1 MRALLISKGELV
13 MKILDGM
20 EKIYDDW
27 KNDNQDAYG
36 KECFKFAEDWAELM
50 EKEID
55 KEIDKEND
63 IKKVLKEKAFETGMQ
78 ATKYRLCTEFM
89 FAIASNILVK
99 CWEYG
104 KYLEGFN
111 KTWLGFKE

>member
-1 MRALLISKGELV
+1 
-13 MKILDGM
+13 MKILAGM
-20 EKIYDDW
+20 EKLYDDW
-27 KNDNQDAYG
+27 KNDNQDEYG
-36 KECFKFAEDWAELM
+36 KECFKFAEDWAEMM

-55 KEIDKEND
+55 KEHD
-63 IKKVLKEKAFETGMQ
+63 IKKALKEKALETRMQ

-89 FAIASNILVK
+89 FAVASNILVK

-104 KYLEGFN
+104 KYLDGFN

>member
-1 MRALLISKGELV
+1 
-13 MKILDGM
+13 MKILVGM

-55 KEIDKEND
+55 KEND
-63 IKKVLKEKAFETGMQ
+63 IKKVLKEKALETRMQ

-89 FAIASNILVK
+89 FAVASNSLVK

-104 KYLEGFN
+104 KYLEDV
-111 KTWLGFKE
+111 L

>member
-1 MRALLISKGELV
+1 
-13 MKILDGM
+13 MKILVGM

-55 KEIDKEND
+55 KEND
-63 IKKVLKEKAFETGMQ
+63 IKKVLKEKASETRMQ
-78 ATKYRLCTEFM
+78 ATNYRVETDFM
-89 FAIASNILVK
+89 FAVASNILVK

-104 KYLEGFN
+104 KYLDEFN
-111 KTWLGFKE
+111 KTM

>member
-1 MRALLISKGELV
+1 
-13 MKILDGM
+13 MKILVGM

-55 KEIDKEND
+55 KDND
-63 IKKVLKEKAFETGMQ
+63 IKKVLKEKALETRMQ

-89 FAIASNILVK
+89 FAVASNILVK

-104 KYLEGFN
+104 KYLDEFN
-111 KTWLGFKE
+111 KTM

>member
-1 MRALLISKGELV
+1 
-13 MKILDGM
+13 MKILVGM

-78 ATKYRLCTEFM
+78 ALSTDYVQSLCLRLHQKF
-89 FAIASNILVK
+89 
-99 CWEYG
+99 
-104 KYLEGFN
+104 
-111 KTWLGFKE
+111 

>member
-1 MRALLISKGELV
+1 
-13 MKILDGM
+13 MKILVGM
-20 EKIYDDW
+20 EKIYYDW

-55 KEIDKEND
+55 KEND
-63 IKKVLKEKAFETGMQ
+63 IKKVLKEKALETRMQ
-78 ATKYRLCTEFM
+78 ATNYRLCTDFM
-89 FAIASNILVK
+89 FAVASNILVK

-104 KYLEGFN
+104 KYLDEFN
-111 KTWLGFKE
+111 KTM

>member
-1 MRALLISKGELV
+1 
-13 MKILDGM
+13 MKILFGM

-27 KNDNQDAYG
+27 KKDNQDAYG

-55 KEIDKEND
+55 KEND
-63 IKKVLKEKAFETGMQ
+63 IKKVLKEKALETRMQ
-78 ATKYRLCTEFM
+78 ATNYRLCTEFM
-89 FAIASNILVK
+89 FAVASNILVK

-104 KYLEGFN
+104 KYLDEFN
-111 KTWLGFKE
+111 KTM

>member
-1 MRALLISKGELV
+1 
-13 MKILDGM
+13 MKILVGM

-36 KECFKFAEDWAELM
+36 KECFKFAEDWANLM

-55 KEIDKEND
+55 KDND
-63 IKKVLKEKAFETGMQ
+63 IKKVLKEKALETRMQ
-78 ATKYRLCTEFM
+78 ATNYRLCTDFM
-89 FAIASNILVK
+89 FAVASNILVK

-104 KYLEGFN
+104 KYLDEFN
-111 KTWLGFKE
+111 KTM

>member
-1 MRALLISKGELV
+1 
-13 MKILDGM
+13 MKILVGM

-55 KEIDKEND
+55 KEND
-63 IKKVLKEKAFETGMQ
+63 IKKVLKEKALETRMQ
-78 ATKYRLCTEFM
+78 ATNYRLCTEFM
-89 FAIASNILVK
+89 FAVASNILVK
-99 CWEYG
+99 CSEYG
-104 KYLEGFN
+104 KYLEDV
-111 KTWLGFKE
+111 L

>member
-1 MRALLISKGELV
+1 
-13 MKILDGM
+13 MKILVGM

-55 KEIDKEND
+55 KEND
-63 IKKVLKEKAFETGMQ
+63 IKKVLKEKALETRMQ
-78 ATKYRLCTEFM
+78 ATNYRLCTDFM
-89 FAIASNILVK
+89 FAVASNILVK

-104 KYLEGFN
+104 KYLDEFN
-111 KTWLGFKE
+111 KTR

>member
-1 MRALLISKGELV
+1 
-13 MKILDGM
+13 MKILVGM

-55 KEIDKEND
+55 KEND

-89 FAIASNILVK
+89 FAIASEILVK

-104 KYLEGFN
+104 KYLDGFN

>member
-1 MRALLISKGELV
+1 
-13 MKILDGM
+13 MKILFGM

-55 KEIDKEND
+55 KDND
-63 IKKVLKEKAFETGMQ
+63 IKKVLKEKALETRMQ
-78 ATKYRLCTEFM
+78 ATNYRVETDFM
-89 FAIASNILVK
+89 FAVASNILVK

-104 KYLEGFN
+104 KYLDEFN
-111 KTWLGFKE
+111 KTMI

>member
-1 MRALLISKGELV
+1 
-13 MKILDGM
+13 MKILFGM

-55 KEIDKEND
+55 KGND
-63 IKKVLKEKAFETGMQ
+63 IKKVLKEKALETRMQ

-89 FAIASNILVK
+89 FAVASNILVK

-104 KYLEGFN
+104 KYLDEFN
-111 KTWLGFKE
+111 KTM

>member
-1 MRALLISKGELV
+1 
-13 MKILDGM
+13 MKILVGM

-55 KEIDKEND
+55 KDHD
-63 IKKVLKEKAFETGMQ
+63 IKKVLKEKALETRMQ

-104 KYLEGFN
+104 KYLDEFN
-111 KTWLGFKE
+111 KTM

>member
-89 FAIASNILVK
+89 FAIASEILVK

-104 KYLEGFN
+104 KYLDGFN

>member
-1 MRALLISKGELV
+1 
-13 MKILDGM
+13 MKILVGM

-55 KEIDKEND
+55 KEND
-63 IKKVLKEKAFETGMQ
+63 IKKVLKEKALETRMQ
-78 ATKYRLCTEFM
+78 ATNYRVETDFM
-89 FAIASNILVK
+89 FAVASNILVK

-104 KYLEGFN
+104 KYLDEFN
-111 KTWLGFKE
+111 KTM

>member
-1 MRALLISKGELV
+1 
-13 MKILDGM
+13 MKILVGM

-55 KEIDKEND
+55 KEND
-63 IKKVLKEKAFETGMQ
+63 IKKVLKEKALETRMQ

-89 FAIASNILVK
+89 FAVASNILVK

-104 KYLEGFN
+104 KYLDEFN
-111 KTWLGFKE
+111 KTM

>member
-1 MRALLISKGELV
+1 
-13 MKILDGM
+13 MKILVGM

-55 KEIDKEND
+55 KEND
-63 IKKVLKEKAFETGMQ
+63 IKKVLKEKALETRMQ
-78 ATKYRLCTEFM
+78 ATNYRLCTEFM
-89 FAIASNILVK
+89 FAVASNILVK

-104 KYLEGFN
+104 KYLDEFN
-111 KTWLGFKE
+111 KTMLGK

>member
-1 MRALLISKGELV
+1 MRALLISKGELI
-13 MKILDGM
+13 MKILAGM

-36 KECFKFAEDWAELM
+36 KECFKFAEDCADLM

-55 KEIDKEND
+55 KDHD
-63 IKKVLKEKAFETGMQ
+63 IKKVLKEKALETRMQ
-78 ATKYRLCTEFM
+78 ATNYRLCTEFM
-89 FAIASNILVK
+89 FAVASNILVK

-104 KYLEGFN
+104 KYLEDV
-111 KTWLGFKE
+111 L

>member
-1 MRALLISKGELV
+1 
-13 MKILDGM
+13 M

-55 KEIDKEND
+55 KDND
-63 IKKVLKEKAFETGMQ
+63 IKKVLKEKALETRMQ

-89 FAIASNILVK
+89 FAVASNILVK

-104 KYLEGFN
+104 KYLDEFN
-111 KTWLGFKE
+111 KTM

>member
-1 MRALLISKGELV
+1 
-13 MKILDGM
+13 MKILVGM

-27 KNDNQDAYG
+27 KKDNQDAYG

-55 KEIDKEND
+55 KDND
-63 IKKVLKEKAFETGMQ
+63 IKKVLKEKALETRMQ
-78 ATKYRLCTEFM
+78 ATNYRLCTEFM
-89 FAIASNILVK
+89 FVVASNILVK

-104 KYLEGFN
+104 KYLDEFI
-111 KTWLGFKE
+111 KQ

>member
-1 MRALLISKGELV
+1 
-13 MKILDGM
+13 MKILVGM

-55 KEIDKEND
+55 KDND
-63 IKKVLKEKAFETGMQ
+63 IKKVLKEKALETRMQ
-78 ATKYRLCTEFM
+78 ATKYRLCTDFM
-89 FAIASNILVK
+89 FAVASNILVK

-104 KYLEGFN
+104 KYLDEFN
-111 KTWLGFKE
+111 KTM

>member
-1 MRALLISKGELV
+1 

-55 KEIDKEND
+55 KEHD

-89 FAIASNILVK
+89 FAVASEILVK

-104 KYLEGFN
+104 KYLEEFN
-111 KTWLGFKE
+111 KTM

>member
-1 MRALLISKGELV
+1 
-13 MKILDGM
+13 MKILVGM

-27 KNDNQDAYG
+27 KNENQDAYG

-55 KEIDKEND
+55 KDND
-63 IKKVLKEKAFETGMQ
+63 IKKVLKEKALETRMQ
-78 ATKYRLCTEFM
+78 ATNYRLCTEFM
-89 FAIASNILVK
+89 FAVASNILVK

-104 KYLEGFN
+104 KYLDEFN
-111 KTWLGFKE
+111 KTM

>member
-1 MRALLISKGELV
+1 
-13 MKILDGM
+13 MKILFGM

-55 KEIDKEND
+55 KEND
-63 IKKVLKEKAFETGMQ
+63 IKKVLKEKALETRMQ
-78 ATKYRLCTEFM
+78 ATNYRICTDFM
-89 FAIASNILVK
+89 FAVASNILVK

-104 KYLEGFN
+104 KYLDEFN
-111 KTWLGFKE
+111 KTM

>member
-1 MRALLISKGELV
+1 
-13 MKILDGM
+13 MKILFGM

-89 FAIASNILVK
+89 FAIASEILVK

-104 KYLEGFN
+104 KYLDGFN

>member
-1 MRALLISKGELV
+1 
-13 MKILDGM
+13 MKILAGM

-27 KNDNQDAYG
+27 KNDNQDEYG
-36 KECFKFAEDWAELM
+36 KECFKFAEDWAEMM

-55 KEIDKEND
+55 KEHD
-63 IKKVLKEKAFETGMQ
+63 IKKALKEKALETRMQ

-89 FAIASNILVK
+89 FAVASEILVK

>member
-1 MRALLISKGELV
+1 
-13 MKILDGM
+13 MKILVGM

-55 KEIDKEND
+55 KDHD

-89 FAIASNILVK
+89 FAIASEILVK

-104 KYLEGFN
+104 KYLDGFN

>member
-1 MRALLISKGELV
+1 
-13 MKILDGM
+13 MKILFGM

-55 KEIDKEND
+55 KDND
-63 IKKVLKEKAFETGMQ
+63 IKKVLKEKALETRMQ
-78 ATKYRLCTEFM
+78 ATNYRFETDFM
-89 FAIASNILVK
+89 FAVASNILVK

-104 KYLEGFN
+104 KYLDEFN
-111 KTWLGFKE
+111 KTMI

>member
-1 MRALLISKGELV
+1 
-13 MKILDGM
+13 MKILVGM

-27 KNDNQDAYG
+27 KKDNQDAYG

-55 KEIDKEND
+55 KEND
-63 IKKVLKEKAFETGMQ
+63 IKKVLKEKALETSMQ
-78 ATKYRLCTEFM
+78 ATNYRLCTEFM
-89 FAIASNILVK
+89 FAVASNILVK

-104 KYLEGFN
+104 KYLDEFN
-111 KTWLGFKE
+111 KTM

>member
-1 MRALLISKGELV
+1 
-13 MKILDGM
+13 MKILVGM

-36 KECFKFAEDWAELM
+36 KECFKFAEDWANLM
-50 EKEID
+50 E

-63 IKKVLKEKAFETGMQ
+63 IKKVLKEKALETRMQ
-78 ATKYRLCTEFM
+78 ATNYRLCTEFM
-89 FAIASNILVK
+89 FAVASNILVK

-104 KYLEGFN
+104 KYLDEFN
-111 KTWLGFKE
+111 KTM